1 MICDF
6 KPGKGLETP
15 HSPERICLDDRMLCY
30 CGADVLWVSE
40 RTTVVLQSFADFL
53 SKINYEDGGIETFQ
67 PKLWVQETND
77 AGVGKNWQITHTV
90 KERVNRELHNE
101 DDSPQ
106 LHSEQRSYRS
116 LVEIIIK
123 KIQSTIVT
131 NDFVILEK
139 RNTMAKKK
147 YILNVGK
154 LAYLIMH

>member
-1 MICDF
+1 M
-6 KPGKGLETP
+6 
-15 HSPERICLDDRMLCY
+15 
-30 CGADVLWVSE
+30 
-40 RTTVVLQSFADFL
+40 
-53 SKINYEDGGIETFQ
+53 
-67 PKLWVQETND
+67 
-77 AGVGKNWQITHTV
+77 
-90 KERVNRELHNE
+90 NRELHNE

-106 LHSEQRSYRS
+106 LHSGQRSYRS

>member
-1 MICDF
+1 M
-6 KPGKGLETP
+6 
-15 HSPERICLDDRMLCY
+15 
-30 CGADVLWVSE
+30 
-40 RTTVVLQSFADFL
+40 
-53 SKINYEDGGIETFQ
+53 
-67 PKLWVQETND
+67 
-77 AGVGKNWQITHTV
+77 
-90 KERVNRELHNE
+90 NRELHNE

-139 RNTMAKKK
+139 RNTMAKK